1 MLEAIHNLK
10 KFNLACGSCDYIFSF
25 VLFQPTGHYN
35 VRLSVIAA
43 SVGLSTCIY
52 HHCKLSRGKE
62 KGNGKHLEGDTS
74 TR

>member
-1 MLEAIHNLK
+1 MVQCRMLEAIHNLM

-52 HHCKLSRGKE
+52 HHCKYVERKRERKWETLRG
-62 KGNGKHLEGDTS
+62 
-74 TR
+74 